1 MCLISLAG
9 SFSAMCCLQYPQCLP
24 SILNL
29 QYVDAYP
36 LCYDAV
42 ELVHDLACLS
52 LLYVCCM
59 FQASKM
65 WALILVIYCFAA
77 LFCVPQ
83 DFSQLVK
90 ACFDAECSADLYPM
104 AVSEQLAGC
113 YACGQ

>member
-1 MCLISLAG
+1 
-9 SFSAMCCLQYPQCLP
+9 MCCLQYPQCLP

-29 QYVDAYP
+29 QFVDAHP

-52 LLYVCCM
+52 LLYVSGQQDVGTYPC
-59 FQASKM
+59 
-65 WALILVIYCFAA
+65 YCFAA

-90 ACFDAECSADLYPM
+90 ACFDAECSADVYPM
-104 AVSEQLAGC
+104 TVLSNWQDVMRVVGS
-113 YACGQ
+113 GH

>member
-1 MCLISLAG
+1 
-9 SFSAMCCLQYPQCLP
+9 MCCLQYPQCLP
-24 SILNL
+24 SVLNL

-52 LLYVCCM
+52 LLYVSGQQDVGTYPC
-59 FQASKM
+59 
-65 WALILVIYCFAA
+65 YCFAA

-90 ACFDAECSADLYPM
+90 ACFDAKCSADVYPM
-104 AVSEQLAGC
+104 AVSEQMAGC